1 MVNHDIRSDR
11 PLLVQV
17 RASYVYVNKDV
28 VVAQKYIDSIDS
40 IQIYENEDYDRSLVI
55 KVDKRLHKN
64 HDFTTGEILEFP
76 IPNSVLSKY
85 IKGNRV
91 NIRINYKD
99 GSVDEHLETC
109 SIKRNGILWN
119 TTAIP

>member
-17 RASYVYVNKDV
+17 RVLYIYVNKDV
-28 VVAQKYIDSIDS
+28 VVAQRYIDSIDS
-40 IQIYENEDYDRSLVI
+40 IQLYENEDYDRSLII

-64 HDFTTGEILEFP
+64 YDFTTGEILEFP
-76 IPNSVLSKY
+76 IPNSVLSRY

-119 TTAIP
+119 TTATP